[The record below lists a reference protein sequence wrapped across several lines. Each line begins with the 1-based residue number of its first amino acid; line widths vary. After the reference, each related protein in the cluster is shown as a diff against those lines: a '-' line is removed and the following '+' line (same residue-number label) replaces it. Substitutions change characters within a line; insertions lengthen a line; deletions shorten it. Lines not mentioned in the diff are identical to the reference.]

1 MLLIL
6 TLRMLMRIIEKGEY
20 EINMCCTM
28 VFCTVLT
35 SFEFQLVLFAFYF
48 CMKRMGVVWW
58 FILE

>member
-1 MLLIL
+1 
-6 TLRMLMRIIEKGEY
+6 
-20 EINMCCTM
+20 
-28 VFCTVLT
+28 VLT